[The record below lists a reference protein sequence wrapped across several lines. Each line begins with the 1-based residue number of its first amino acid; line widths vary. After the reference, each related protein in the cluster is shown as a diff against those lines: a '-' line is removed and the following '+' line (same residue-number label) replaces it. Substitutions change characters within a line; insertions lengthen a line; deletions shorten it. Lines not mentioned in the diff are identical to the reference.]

1 MDLLRRAASHTSTND
16 GEVSWG
22 DFLAQEG
29 GAPLEEEEVDLL
41 EFVQRVAPSESKSSS
56 QYFRPRLNSLRGIM
70 QVPAWK
76 SSGGTPAATIGSGD
90 AALKRSPSAARSS
103 ALSALSP
110 LPVIDASKLSGIV
123 KAVKTLTSSARSG
136 VAARAAAEGDG
147 GAIEASVEAKS
158 MAVTTACKRYFV
170 AIGGV
175 QAAAKLPTT
184 VEALKLPDV
193 MAFGTMREHFSAFL
207 RSQLCEESIK
217 FWTAVQRLKLLTA
230 RQNRRAFLDSRSIY
244 AHFVVDG
251 AEEEINVSAAAKKQ
265 LTAALSADA
274 EDPDKPPAFYLAMFK
289 SSEHDVWQNMVAVF
303 GQFVA
308 AQKDAIAS
316 GLQGARKSAGDDYVL
331 AKTELLRVSLD
342 LAEYSSTTEQH
353 AALHAA
359 MDAAAS
365 EHS

>member
-1 MDLLRRAASHTSTND
+1 
-16 GEVSWG
+16 VSWG

-41 EFVQRVAPSESKSSS
+41 EFVQRVAPSEAKAST

-76 SSGGTPAATIGSGD
+76 SSGAAPGAAIGAGD

-110 LPVIDASKLSGIV
+110 LPKVEPTKLKDVV
-123 KAVKTLTSSARSG
+123 KAVKALTGKAREG

-147 GAIEASVEAKS
+147 GAIEASVEAKA

-175 QAAAKLPTT
+175 QAASKLPTT
-184 VEALKLPDV
+184 VEELKLPDV
-193 MAFGTMREHFSAFL
+193 MAFGSMREHFSAFL

-244 AHFVVDG
+244 AQFVVDG
-251 AEEEINVSAAAKKQ
+251 AEEEINVSAAAKRQ
-265 LTAALSADA
+265 LTAALAPDA
-274 EDPDKPPAFYLAMFK
+274 ADPDKPPSYYLAMFK

-316 GLQGARKSAGDDYVL
+316 GLQGARKAAGDDYFL

-353 AALHAA
+353 AALHSAIDTAA
-359 MDAAAS
+359 I